1 LLHVLPVLGY
11 QENPGTFAMAE
22 GTAESA
28 QRRMRD
34 LRDSCP
40 PRSRHYFLWVLSCGG
55 ILLDGITLA
64 ALAISLPL
72 IRQSFPM
79 SAFMVGAVSSGA
91 VEGMAIGAIFGG
103 RVSDR
108 IGRRRSFLF
117 SMSLITVTA
126 TSSAFAWD
134 PSVILLTQFLIGC
147 GQGSEFPN
155 SSAYVSEIMP
165 TRVRNRMLVA
175 TITTQAVGMLVGVS
189 LGYLLLQ
196 ASPEVEAWRYFL
208 GSRAAVGALLVVL
221 RLLTMPESPIWLMH
235 RGQNAE
241 AAKVLASL
249 RPDDEKELAKLGSQ
263 AADQRFDSG
272 EHPKGRSVG
281 LSVLFSPQYRRL
293 IALTAVPWFLMDIA
307 NYGVGYFS
315 PSVLANL
322 ASGNGSSGPIAAEF
336 AAIEGSFSLDGF
348 LLLGFLLALWLVPRA
363 GEIRMQG
370 IGFLGMVVGMG
381 ILVVAVGGPSHSHSS
396 TPFVIVGFSVS
407 NLMMNLGPN
416 STTFGLPALAFPS
429 EIRATAAGFS
439 AACGKIGATCGTLF
453 LPMLTKAIGLQYTL
467 ALLAGLSGLGYVVT
481 TTLGARLKTRA
492 SRPARVV

>member
-1 LLHVLPVLGY
+1 VSCQLFPNACGQQVEQRNCSPCLSLLHVLPVLGY

-91 VEGMAIGAIFGG
+91 VVGMAIGAIFGG

-249 RPDDEKELAKLGSQ
+249 RPDDEKELAKLG
-263 AADQRFDSG
+263 RFVGSLLAPVPPPDRVDSG
-272 EHPKGRSVG
+272 SLVPDGHRQLWRWLLLSERVGKPRLGEWLERPNRGRICGNRRV
-281 LSVLFSPQYRRL
+281 FFARRL
-293 IALTAVPWFLMDIA
+293 SAARLSSRAVAGSTRRGDSDAGDRVPR
-307 NYGVGYFS
+307 NGR
-315 PSVLANL
+315 
-322 ASGNGSSGPIAAEF
+322 GNGNPS
-336 AAIEGSFSLDGF
+336 
-348 LLLGFLLALWLVPRA
+348 R
-363 GEIRMQG
+363 
-370 IGFLGMVVGMG
+370 
-381 ILVVAVGGPSHSHSS
+381 GGGR
-396 TPFVIVGFSVS
+396 T
-407 NLMMNLGPN
+407 
-416 STTFGLPALAFPS
+416 
-429 EIRATAAGFS
+429 
-439 AACGKIGATCGTLF
+439 
-453 LPMLTKAIGLQYTL
+453 
-467 ALLAGLSGLGYVVT
+467 
-481 TTLGARLKTRA
+481 
-492 SRPARVV
+492 